1 MPILT
6 LKFKDSAIGNYQ
18 LQKGLSLTIGR
29 RKNNDVVI
37 DNLAVS
43 GHHAKIDSVGNEF
56 VLIDLQSKN
65 GSFVN
70 EQIISTHW
78 LKNGDI
84 INIGKH
90 ALVFNYTEEEQ
101 IPADGSNK
109 IDQTMVM
116 DTSQYRSMMEKSTPK
131 IPKPVVKPE
140 VPKPLFKN
148 DDKISICGLNF
159 LAGGDGKIKLSKKI
173 TKIGKHPDS
182 DIVIKGMWVA
192 QTAATI
198 SKRPD
203 GFYLSY
209 VGGMS
214 KPKINEKVLKQ
225 SILLNDLDVIEI
237 GPAKLQFYDQSHSK
251 TRIIKIDKKTGLPDP
266 EAV

>member
-6 LKFKDSAIGNYQ
+6 LKFKDSAIGDYQ

-37 DNLAVS
+37 ENLAVS
-43 GHHAKIDSVGNEF
+43 GHHAKIDSVGDEF

-70 EQIISTHW
+70 EQIISTQW
-78 LKNGDI
+78 LKDGDV

-90 ALVFNYTEEEQ
+90 ALAFNYTDDEQ
-101 IPADGSNK
+101 APADGSNK

-116 DTSQYRSMMEKSTPK
+116 DTSQYRSMMKKSTPK
-131 IPKPVVKPE
+131 VLKPLIKPE
-140 VPKPLFKN
+140 APRPLFKN
-148 DDKISICGLNF
+148 DDKVSVCGLNI
-159 LAGGDGKIKLSKKI
+159 LAGGGGKFKLSKKI

-192 QTAATI
+192 QTAVTI

-214 KPKINEKVLKQ
+214 KPKINDKLVKH
-225 SILLNDLDVIEI
+225 SILLNDLDVIDI
-237 GPAKLQFYDQSHSK
+237 GPTKLQFYDQSHSK
-251 TRIIKIDKKTGLPDP
+251 TRIIKIDPKTGLPDP
-266 EAV
+266 DTI